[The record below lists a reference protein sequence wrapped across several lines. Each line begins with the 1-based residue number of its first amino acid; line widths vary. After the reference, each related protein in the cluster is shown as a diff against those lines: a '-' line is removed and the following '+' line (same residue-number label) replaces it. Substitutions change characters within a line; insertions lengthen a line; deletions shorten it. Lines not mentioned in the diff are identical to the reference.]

1 MPARRLCRALL
12 RIQAKP
18 SLGGLAPVHEKHMP
32 HTAAVAAQ
40 PLGTQAEL
48 GARLADATPGFAAL
62 GLDERVLGTMSDLDL
77 LTPTPVQAAAIP
89 ALLSGKNAAIQSYTG
104 SGKTLAYLLP
114 TLSRAI
120 QYAEAEFEALQ
131 KEGQAYKAGAL
142 QALVVAPSRELAM
155 QIVRVAQE
163 LLPPPAKN
171 TVQQCIGGANPHRQA
186 EALKNHKPIMVVGT
200 PGRLAELS
208 LAGKLLMH
216 PTGVLVLDEVDQL
229 LQPHFA
235 EDMARLTV
243 HCGKRAPRGRQTVM
257 VSATLTAKMLQ
268 QTQHWCPN
276 PERIFV
282 KSDGS
287 AATADELDAAAAR
300 MQSNAE
306 AGPSGEA
313 AAPQEAPPDLPP
325 HLEHLYI
332 DTTRRHRVDAVRRCI
347 HALDLQRVL
356 VFMNYQQRLKDTQF
370 KLGAHNMAVGCL
382 HGEMRKGE
390 RQRELAKFR
399 RGEYRALLVSDVAA
413 RGLDVPEC
421 DGVIHLELPSGPESY
436 AHRAGRTGRAGRAG
450 VVISIAEP
458 DNFWIIDKM
467 QKRLNVKICK
477 ADVKA
482 GELVRSA

>member
-1 MPARRLCRALL
+1 
-12 RIQAKP
+12 
-18 SLGGLAPVHEKHMP
+18 
-32 HTAAVAAQ
+32 
-40 PLGTQAEL
+40 
-48 GARLADATPGFAAL
+48 
-62 GLDERVLGTMSDLDL
+62 MSDLDL

-257 VSATLTAKMLQ
+257 VSATLTAKVI
-268 QTQHWCPN
+268 
-276 PERIFV
+276 R
-282 KSDGS
+282 
-287 AATADELDAAAAR
+287 AA
-300 MQSNAE
+300 Q
-306 AGPSGEA
+306 AGPHHARWCSCRPASQSTIALVTASMSCCSPTRSAHQAGH
-313 AAPQEAPPDLPP
+313 PAPPDLPP